1 MTIQTTHAAG
11 TKLRGSGGS
20 LPDPDGNF
28 LTPGREV
35 PADGAGMELERN
47 GSHQLGGDPGKENDM
62 LAIMKKLVR
71 DEKGQDLAEY
81 AIALAVITLAVIAAV
96 QLVGTRVTTL
106 WNQAA
111 TTLQNAAS

>member
-28 LTPGREV
+28 LTPGGEAAARNVGTFEV
-35 PADGAGMELERN
+35 GETPERRMN
-47 GSHQLGGDPGKENDM
+47 M
-62 LAIMKKLVR
+62 VTVMKKLVR
-71 DEKGQDLAEY
+71 DESGQDLAEY

>member
-1 MTIQTTHAAG
+1 MTIHTTHAAG
-11 TKLRGSGGS
+11 SKLRGSGGY
-20 LPDPDGNF
+20 LPEMCGNF
-28 LTPGREV
+28 LTPES
-35 PADGAGMELERN
+35 GAAARDVVVVEAGNVKR
-47 GSHQLGGDPGKENDM
+47 GGDPGKERSM
-62 LAIMKKLVR
+62 LTIMKKLVR
-71 DEKGQDLAEY
+71 DERGQDLAEY

>member
-1 MTIQTTHAAG
+1 M
-11 TKLRGSGGS
+11 
-20 LPDPDGNF
+20 
-28 LTPGREV
+28 LT
-35 PADGAGMELERN
+35 
-47 GSHQLGGDPGKENDM
+47 
-62 LAIMKKLVR
+62 IMKKLVR

>member
-1 MTIQTTHAAG
+1 MTIETTHAAG
-11 TKLRGSGGS
+11 KKLRGSGGS
-20 LPDPDGNF
+20 SPDLDGNF
-28 LTPGREV
+28 LTPGEAAARNVGTFEV
-35 PADGAGMELERN
+35 GETPERRMN
-47 GSHQLGGDPGKENDM
+47 M
-62 LAIMKKLVR
+62 VTVMKKLVR
-71 DEKGQDLAEY
+71 DESGQDLAEY